1 MKTLGIE
8 KATLDVCVQEAQR
21 DRVLVTRDGHPV
33 ALILGI
39 EGLDEEE
46 ATLSSSDNFWK
57 LIAERRKQPTL
68 TRAELEQRLGK
79 GE

>member
-39 EGLDEEE
+39 EGLDEEQ